1 MYGMKKNDYG
11 NIVRYSK
18 VDGPPDYA
26 VRSIFNI
33 ESRITFSWGS

>member
-11 NIVRYSK
+11 NIVRFSK

-26 VRSIFNI
+26 VLSMFII
-33 ESRITFSWGS
+33 EPCLTFA